1 MDIIRKRKE
10 IDSNDKW
17 IVAKS
22 VITFDEHP
30 EVIGQLEI
38 MKQRQESD
46 ASRYVR
52 LHRDLEKPIVR
63 FKIRARVISSKSKLD
78 V

>member
-52 LHRDLEKPIVR
+52 LHRDLEKPIQNSR
-63 FKIRARVISSKSKLD
+63 QSYFQSKSRSD